1 MSSVVGC
8 MANALDRHDDIVE
21 VLQFL
26 EEIVVAVRQK
36 AQRHGLGDGL
46 VGRHLAVQRSEERR
60 AVGGS
65 NQKRWS
71 AVAHCEILH
80 ESIDVRTLE

>member
-46 VGRHLAVQRSEERR
+46 VGRHLAVQRSEECR

-65 NQKRWS
+65 NQKRSS
-71 AVAHCEILH
+71 AVAHCEVLH
-80 ESIDVRTLE
+80 ERVDVGALE